1 MLLNKQLIFGTYDND
16 AYFGLHHHDE
26 LDFYSAI
33 FIRVYYHVSRQASI
47 YALIFR
53 YFMLR
58 LDIYIFN
65 INTET
70 IILSL
75 LNEPKWFQNQLL
87 TVLTI

>member
-1 MLLNKQLIFGTYDND
+1 MLTLVFTTTMNWT
-16 AYFGLHHHDE
+16 
-26 LDFYSAI
+26 
-33 FIRVYYHVSRQASI
+33 FIVLFLFVYIIMSPGKPV

-53 YFMLR
+53 YFVLR
-58 LDIYIFN
+58 LDIYVFN

>member
-1 MLLNKQLIFGTYDND
+1 MITMLTLVFTTTMNWT
-16 AYFGLHHHDE
+16 
-26 LDFYSAI
+26 
-33 FIRVYYHVSRQASI
+33 FIVLFLFVYIIMSPGKAV

-53 YFMLR
+53 YFVLR
-58 LDIYIFN
+58 LDIYVFN